1 MEVVEMLD
9 NLKEKA
15 RRDPALREMLLA
27 TRREKEPL
35 AASVR
40 SAGSLGFRFMRWI

>member
-15 RRDPALREMLLA
+15 RRDLWLL
-27 TRREKEPL
+27 
-35 AASVR
+35 SVR
-40 SAGSLGFRFMRWI
+40 NAGSLVFRFMRWI

>member
-27 TRREKEPL
+27 TRRNPGKLSEIL
-35 AASVR
+35 
-40 SAGSLGFRFMRWI
+40 LGFMR